1 MIKLDTYELKIDGIE
16 SYVDF
21 ISLVENPAIEKEFL
35 AFSEQ
40 KRFEFSLNDEKME
53 LIGAAMVP
61 EQLIY
66 RRNDDGYEYQ
76 VFFSKETIRQISQNF
91 FKSGLQSNLNIEHSA
106 INADS
111 YVFQSM
117 IVDNKK
123 GISIMDLPDGTW
135 VVGVKVLNENI
146 WKDIKEGKRK
156 GFSIEGIFDLQ
167 KHQFHLKNN
176 DETEIIEMLQRLQ
189 NVLKGNI

>member
-40 KRFEFSLNDEKME
+40 KKYEFSLNDEKME

-66 RRNDDGYEYQ
+66 RRNEDGYEYQ
-76 VFFSKETIRQISQNF
+76 VFFSKDTIRQISQNF
-91 FKSGLQSNLNIEHSA
+91 FKSGSQSNLNIEHSA

-117 IVDNKK
+117 IVDNSK

-135 VVGVKVLNENI
+135 VVGVKVLNKSI

-156 GFSIEGIFDLQ
+156 GFSIEGIFDL
-167 KHQFHLKNN
+167 HQHKFQTKKD
-176 DETEIIEMLQRLQ
+176 DETEIMEMLQRLQ
-189 NVLKGNI
+189 NLLKGNI